1 MFIRLYTHIIWPGYL
16 YIYLHIHTYI
26 VYHGSQPQEPM
37 ENGHPIWS
45 RCGGPEL
52 EPMTLYTLWGLD
64 NILMQLLVGG
74 LEHGFYFPFH
84 IWDVILPID
93 LKPPIRLAICADEVV
108 LHVHALVFA
117 ACCILAWPCI
127 VFYFER
133 MPMPMNYKVEM
144 HLYRCW
150 SIWRHVP
157 SVTACVVHLQWVLY
171 VNACW
176 PMCNAREAICVV
188 AFYCMWKCLLV
199 HIDKC
204 YNSAGECTCTV

>member
-16 YIYLHIHTYI
+16 YIYIYLHIHKYI

-52 EPMTLYTLWGLD
+52 EPMTLYTFFGATGGLQPEFFLWGLD

-117 ACCILAWPCI
+117 ACCILA
-127 VFYFER
+127 
-133 MPMPMNYKVEM
+133 
-144 HLYRCW
+144 
-150 SIWRHVP
+150 
-157 SVTACVVHLQWVLY
+157 
-171 VNACW
+171 
-176 PMCNAREAICVV
+176 
-188 AFYCMWKCLLV
+188 
-199 HIDKC
+199 
-204 YNSAGECTCTV
+204 